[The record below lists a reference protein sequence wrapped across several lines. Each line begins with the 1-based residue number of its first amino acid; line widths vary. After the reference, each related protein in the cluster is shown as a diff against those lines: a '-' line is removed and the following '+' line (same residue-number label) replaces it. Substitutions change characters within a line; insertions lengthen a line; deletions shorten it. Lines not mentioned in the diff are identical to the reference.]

1 MSKDAKP
8 VEGDAPPK
16 KSKKLLII
24 VVAAVV
30 LLVGAGSAAFLL
42 LSKNADHEEDEEVAT
57 EKAKPAKKKKGE
69 KPLPPVYVPFEAFT
83 VNLVPEEGEQFLQ
96 LVVSVEVEDLA
107 SGDNLKL
114 YMPKLRNR
122 VMLLLSDKKASE
134 LITKEGKEKLAVEI
148 RDQMNEAID
157 PSTKGKPAEGPI
169 KEVLFTSFIIQ

>member
-24 VVAAVV
+24 IVAAVV
-30 LLVGAGSAAFLL
+30 LLAAAGGGAFLL
-42 LSKNADHEEDEEVAT
+42 LSKNADHEDDEEVAT

-69 KPLPPVYVPFEAFT
+69 KAAPPVYVPFEAFT
-83 VNLVPEEGEQFLQ
+83 VNLSPEQGEQFLQ
-96 LVVSVEVEDLA
+96 VVISVEVEDLA
-107 SGDNLKL
+107 TGDNLKL
-114 YMPKLRNR
+114 FMPKLRNR

-134 LITKEGKEKLAVEI
+134 LMSKEGKEKLASEI
-148 RDQMNEAID
+148 RDQMNEVIEPPA
-157 PSTKGKPAEGPI
+157 KGQKPEGPI